1 MAHRDPR
8 SAASVTFTGYQKFV
22 IAILA
27 FIQFTVVVDFMIL
40 SPLGAILLQALN
52 ISTRQ
57 FGLVVSA
64 YAIAAGIAG
73 FLAAGFADRFDRK
86 RLLLFFY
93 AGFVLGTVLCGMAP
107 NYPVL
112 LFARIVTGLFG
123 GVIGSIGMA
132 VVADLFPLETR
143 GRVMGFVQ
151 TAFAASQVLG
161 LPIGIALAT
170 HLGWHAPF
178 LMVAGISAL
187 VGVVIVMKLKPID
200 AHLHLQSERSALAHL
215 WRTATA
221 RAYAPGFA
229 ATMLLATGGFML
241 MPFASAFTVH
251 NQGIPLTT
259 LPILYVITGVSS
271 LILGPLIGR
280 MSDRIGKY
288 RTFCY
293 ASVIGIAVILYY
305 TRLRMAPLWLLIVV
319 SIVMF
324 ATISGRMIAAG
335 ALGSAMP
342 DPQDR
347 GAYMSVSSS
356 LQQLAGG
363 MASLLAGKI
372 VVQTPSGYLEHYP
385 LLGWVVSAAML
396 IALVLMY
403 RVDQIVTL
411 KHTTAQRV
419 AATPARASSIES

>member
-1 MAHRDPR
+1 MGPH
-8 SAASVTFTGYQKFV
+8 ASTPTAPHTFTGYQKFV

-27 FIQFTVVVDFMIL
+27 FIQFTVIVDFMIL
-40 SPLGAILLQALN
+40 SPLGAILLQELN
-52 ISTRQ
+52 ISTKR

-64 YAIAAGIAG
+64 YAVAAGISG

-86 RLLLFFY
+86 RILLFFY
-93 AGFVLGTVLCGMAP
+93 AGFVLGTVLCGLAP
-107 NYPVL
+107 NYHVL

-132 VVADLFPLETR
+132 IVADLFALETR

-161 LPIGIALAT
+161 LPIGIALAN

-178 LMVAGISAL
+178 LTVAGVSGL
-187 VGVVIVMKLKPID
+187 VGIVIVAKLKPID
-200 AHLHLQSERSALAHL
+200 AHLKIQAKHSAFTHL
-215 WRTATA
+215 WKTATS

-241 MPFASAFTVH
+241 MPFASTFTVN

-259 LPILYVITGVSS
+259 LPMLYMITGVSS
-271 LILGPLIGR
+271 LILGPLLGKL
-280 MSDRIGKY
+280 SDRVGKY
-288 RTFCY
+288 QMFCY
-293 ASVIGIAVILYY
+293 ASIVGIAVILYY
-305 TRLRMAPLWLLIVV
+305 TQLKMAPLWLLVVV

-347 GAYMSVSSS
+347 GAYMSVSAS

-363 MASLLAGKI
+363 VASLIAGKI
-372 VVQTPSGYLEHYP
+372 VVQTPSGYLERYP
-385 LLGWVVSAAML
+385 QLGWVVSIAML
-396 IALVLMY
+396 IAMILMY
-403 RVDQIVTL
+403 RVHKIVAH
-411 KHTTAQRV
+411 KIATTQKP
-419 AATPARASSIES
+419 PAPMAGLAKAG